1 MQCCGIVMFVSRL
14 FAKRIKG
21 TLGCSDS
28 FCSGQCLAMNWQSLG
43 WMSLVI
49 ALLCLHLPEPSS
61 LMNQLIRVNGKERN
75 DM

>member
-1 MQCCGIVMFVSRL
+1 
-14 FAKRIKG
+14 
-21 TLGCSDS
+21 
-28 FCSGQCLAMNWQSLG
+28 MNWQSLG